1 MMTIATF
8 SKVEDAHLLRMRLEA
23 AGIPAFIPNEN
34 TIQVDWGMTNMLGGV
49 TVEVDE
55 EDFPA
60 ARALLSGQSILWTR
74 LPPSLKQTPAP
85 FFPRD

>member
-1 MMTIATF
+1 MITIATF
-8 SKVEDAHLLRMRLEA
+8 SKVEDAHLLRMRLES

-55 EDFPA
+55 EDFHA
-60 ARALLSGQSILWTR
+60 AQVLLSATPITWTM
-74 LPPSLKQTPAP
+74 LPLPQKQTPVPFIAP
-85 FFPRD
+85 D